1 MSETSFSEM
10 LRSLSKEYYQSHI
23 GFEEYRA
30 QRKNILDKIDEEI
43 NGRKATDP
51 QIDKAEDS
59 SRTMNTIAFFKSTD
73 IDT

>member
-51 QIDKAEDS
+51 QIDEAEDS

>member
-1 MSETSFSEM
+1 MSETSFSAM

-51 QIDKAEDS
+51 QIDEAEDS